1 MFVCCV
7 AISAALAAIPQ
18 PTFRT
23 QKERDYAIAAGLVVS
38 CGLGSFLDFNLIRIC
53 WSRRKA
59 ASRLHHALKGVL
71 VTMQSI
77 HAA

>member
-53 WSRRKA
+53 WEKGC
-59 ASRLHHALKGVL
+59 RLHHALKGVL